1 MKSITSPSIIT
12 AIVLALAG
20 FCHVVSA
27 EQIENENELQTEPPS
42 LPIIEV
48 TLPAGV
54 TTTDEDIAD
63 VIDSLIRTTG
73 DNETEAPVTTSPPT
87 EMLSTTEPYLSLKE
101 TMFRQEFL
109 VGKEFT
115 DREIKAFEEL
125 HQQYTVYFSPLS
137 PAEVEQTITTIC
149 TVHRQSL
156 EGERMLRGSGRSLT
170 TETQR
175 LSVDFVM
182 TYESTRYN
190 VTEYPKLFQEWS
202 AENLDVMLDQMRFLK
217 IDVTGVEVPKRI
229 VISTPTEP
237 PREKLSTIA
246 TTTDNTDTTIVVV
259 QQTKWSVAAIV
270 VFSIA
275 LLLAIATM
283 VVGIN
288 VFLNKHPL
296 TCLDGDGIE
305 SNADIEKHPK
315 SPHTHCDET
324 SCMDSVG
331 MDSHASQLL
340 SHYH

>member
-1 MKSITSPSIIT
+1 MKYITSPSIIT
-12 AIVLALAG
+12 AMVLAVAA

-27 EQIENENELQTEPPS
+27 EQIENELQTEPPT

-87 EMLSTTEPYLSLKE
+87 EMPFTTEPYLSLKE

-170 TETQR
+170 TETER

-229 VISTPTEP
+229 VISKPTES
-237 PREKLSTIA
+237 PRETLSTIA
-246 TTTDNTDTTIVVV
+246 STTDNTTIVVV

-275 LLLAIATM
+275 LLLAISTM
-283 VVGIN
+283 VVGIH

-296 TCLDGDGIE
+296 TCLDDDRIDT
-305 SNADIEKHPK
+305 NADIEKHPK